1 MPLER
6 FSCHSSRRLELLD
19 LVGCALAM
27 WRGELLALVVGAF
40 AARGPVEACPAECHC
55 IGQARVSVFCDF
67 RGLDAS
73 FSS

>member
-19 LVGCALAM
+19 LVGC
-27 WRGELLALVVGAF
+27 ALVVGAF